1 VYSVLEHV
9 VNEVGIGFDEVIQH
23 LQLLNL
29 LAFVVVEQIEVDL
42 IAVQLHVLHRVD
54 QILFLFKDLLI
65 PLFELFLFLLKLSD
79 LFIDLLLHHLVQVL
93 LLDIELLHNSAEGL
107 F

>member
-54 QILFLFKDLLI
+54 QILFLFKNLLI